1 MTPTDVFRESSVV
14 AGGVRFH
21 YATAGRGPLVLL
33 LHGFPERWFSWRAQ
47 IPALAAE
54 GYRVVAPDLRGY
66 GLSDKPASGYEITDL
81 AQDVVSLV
89 TALGEETATVVG
101 HDWGGAIAW
110 EAAARH
116 PARVARVAVL
126 NCPHPAV
133 MNHVLRRSW
142 DQFVRSGYMLFFNLP
157 WLPERLI
164 ARDRGRSILRMFH
177 GNAVHPEAFS
187 RETLEALRESVAS
200 PDDVRP
206 MLEYYRRS
214 VRRALRGALPPYPVI
229 QQPALLLWAE
239 RDVVLGNKLIA
250 PHTRVARDLTI
261 RRIVDC
267 GHFVQQERPDAVNA
281 LLAEWL
287 RATLPRATPAPA

>member
-1 MTPTDVFRESSVV
+1 MTSTDVFRESSVV

-21 YATAGRGPLVLL
+21 YATAGRGPLILL

-66 GLSDKPASGYEITDL
+66 GQSDKPASGYEITDL
-81 AQDVVSLV
+81 AQDVAALV
-89 TALGEETATVVG
+89 TALGEESATVVG

-164 ARDRGRSILRMFH
+164 ARDRGRSILQMFQ
-177 GNAVHPEAFS
+177 GNSVHFEAIP
-187 RETLEALRESVAS
+187 RQTLEALRESVSS

-214 VRRALRGALPPYPVI
+214 VRRALRGAMPSYPII
-229 QQPALLLWAE
+229 QQPALLLWGE
-239 RDVVLGNKLIA
+239 RDVVLGNQLIA

-261 RRIVDC
+261 RRIADC

-281 LLAEWL
+281 LLAAWL
-287 RATLPRATPAPA
+287 RATIPPR